1 MGYDS
6 ERTADRGARAGSA
19 GEKLVQVS
27 IVIPVLRDSVQLDG
41 LLASLAGR
49 ADDAAVEIIVANG
62 DADDG
67 AVAGVQARHA
77 AVRWVASPPGRG
89 RQMNAGAAVASG
101 RWLLF
106 LHADT
111 RLDHR
116 WLDALRQAE
125 SHGAVGGAFRFTLD
139 SPRRVARV
147 IERGVAWRT
156 RWLGLPYG
164 DQGLFVRRDAF
175 EALGG
180 YRPYPLMED
189 IDLVRRLRRH
199 GMLRLSSLPA
209 RTSARRWERDG
220 WVRRSLRN
228 LTLLALYFSGVSPRR
243 LARRYDARSGS
254 SSPAPSRPRWLGSRA
269 GRGRADAA

>member
-1 MGYDS
+1 M
-6 ERTADRGARAGSA
+6 
-19 GEKLVQVS
+19 QVS

-41 LLASLAGR
+41 LLTSLSPG
-49 ADDAAVEIIVANG
+49 ADNSAVEIIVANG
-62 DADDG
+62 DPGDG
-67 AVAGVQARHA
+67 ALAALKKRHA

-111 RLDHR
+111 RLDDR
-116 WLDALRQAE
+116 WFDALRQAE
-125 SHGAVGGAFRFTLD
+125 SRAAVGGAFRFTLD
-139 SPRRVARV
+139 SPRPAARL

-164 DQGLFVRRDAF
+164 DQGLFVRRAAF

-189 IDLVRRLRRH
+189 IDLVRRLRRR
-199 GMLRLSSLPA
+199 GSLRLSPIPI

-228 LTLLALYFSGVSPRR
+228 LTLVALYFGGVSPQR
-243 LARRYDARSGS
+243 LARRYDARSD
-254 SSPAPSRPRWLGSRA
+254 SSPPPPRPRWLASRA
-269 GRGRADAA
+269 GRGRPDAA

>member
-1 MGYDS
+1 M
-6 ERTADRGARAGSA
+6 
-19 GEKLVQVS
+19 QVS

-41 LLASLAGR
+41 LLASLARR

-89 RQMNAGAAVASG
+89 LQMNAGAAVASG

-111 RLDHR
+111 RLDER

-189 IDLVRRLRRH
+189 IDLVRRLRRR
-199 GMLRLSSLPA
+199 GTLRLSPLPI

-228 LTLLALYFSGVSPRR
+228 LTLVALYFGGVSPRR
-243 LARRYDARSGS
+243 LARRYDARSDPS
-254 SSPAPSRPRWLGSRA
+254 STAPARPRWLGSRP
-269 GRGRADAA
+269 GRGRTDAA

>member
-41 LLASLAGR
+41 LLASLAR
-49 ADDAAVEIIVANG
+49 QTDDAAVEIIVANG

-77 AVRWVASPPGRG
+77 AVRWVASLPGRG
-89 RQMNAGAAVASG
+89 LQMNAGAAVASG

-175 EALGG
+175 TALGG

-199 GMLRLSSLPA
+199 GPLHLSPLPI

-220 WVRRSLRN
+220 WGRRSLRN
-228 LTLLALYFSGVSPRR
+228 LTLVALYFGGVSPRR
-243 LARRYDARSGS
+243 LARRYDARSDP
-254 SSPAPSRPRWLGSRA
+254 SSPAPARSRWLGSRT

>member
-1 MGYDS
+1 M
-6 ERTADRGARAGSA
+6 
-19 GEKLVQVS
+19 QVS
-27 IVIPVLRDSVQLDG
+27 IVIPVLRDSAQLDG
-41 LLASLAGR
+41 LLTSLAR
-49 ADDAAVEIIVANG
+49 AVDDSAVEIIVANG
-62 DADDG
+62 DAGDG
-67 AVAGVQARHA
+67 AVARLKARYA

-101 RWLLF
+101 CWLLF

-111 RLDHR
+111 RLDER

-125 SHGAVGGAFRFTLD
+125 LRGAVGGAFRFTLD
-139 SPRRVARV
+139 SPRPAARL
-147 IERGVAWRT
+147 IEWGVACRT

-189 IDLVRRLRRH
+189 VDLVRRLRRR
-199 GMLRLSSLPA
+199 GTLRLSPLPI

-220 WVRRSLRN
+220 WVLRSLRN
-228 LTLLALYFSGVSPRR
+228 LTLVALYFSGVSPHR
-243 LARRYDARSGS
+243 LARRYDARSES
-254 SSPAPSRPRWLGSRA
+254 SSSLAARPRWPASRA
-269 GRGRADAA
+269 RRGRADAA

>member
-1 MGYDS
+1 M
-6 ERTADRGARAGSA
+6 
-19 GEKLVQVS
+19 QVS

-41 LLASLAGR
+41 LLASLARR
-49 ADDAAVEIIVANG
+49 ADHAAAEIIVANG
-62 DADDG
+62 DAGDE
-67 AVAGVQARHA
+67 ALAPLKARYAG
-77 AVRWVASPPGRG
+77 VRWVASPPGRG

-111 RLDHR
+111 RLDER
-116 WLDALRQAE
+116 WRDALRQAE
-125 SHGAVGGAFRFTLD
+125 SQGAVGGAFRFTLD
-139 SPRRVARV
+139 SPRAVARV

-199 GMLRLSSLPA
+199 GRLRLSPLPV

-228 LTLLALYFSGVSPRR
+228 LTLVALYFGGVSPRR
-243 LARRYDARSGS
+243 LARRYDTPSDP
-254 SSPAPSRPRWLGSRA
+254 SPRPPSRSRWHASRA
-269 GRGRADAA
+269 GGGRADAA

>member
-1 MGYDS
+1 M
-6 ERTADRGARAGSA
+6 
-19 GEKLVQVS
+19 QVS
-27 IVIPVLRDSVQLDG
+27 IVIPVLRDSAQLER
-41 LLASLAGR
+41 LLSSLAR
-49 ADDAAVEIIVANG
+49 AGHDSAVEIVVANG
-62 DADDG
+62 DPGDG
-67 AVAGVQARHA
+67 TLAPLRTRYP
-77 AVRWVASPPGRG
+77 AVRWVAGPPGRG
-89 RQMNAGAAVASG
+89 RQMNAGAAVAAG

-111 RLDHR
+111 RLDGR

-139 SPRRVARV
+139 SPRPAARV

-189 IDLVRRLRRH
+189 VDLVRRLRRH
-199 GMLRLSSLPA
+199 GALSLSRLPV

-220 WVRRSLRN
+220 WIRRSLRN
-228 LTLLALYFSGVSPRR
+228 LILLALYFGGVSPRR
-243 LARRYDARSGS
+243 LARRYDAPSDPSPRPPSGS
-254 SSPAPSRPRWLGSRA
+254 RWHASRA
-269 GRGRADAA
+269 GRGRTDAA